1 MGTCIMNSEV
11 AEANTE
17 VRPRV
22 SIGVPVY
29 NGERYLAQALESIFA
44 QTYQNF
50 ELIISDNGS
59 SDGTEAICRGYAA
72 ADSRIRY

>member
-50 ELIISDNGS
+50 
-59 SDGTEAICRGYAA
+59 
-72 ADSRIRY
+72 